1 MMSLNQ
7 PKALEAAAQALAKH
21 FGQDYSEI
29 RMTDHY
35 LRKKRRPDRQIVAFV
50 ELADRLLRPH
60 FDAITDLDDQVALLQ
75 LRIRSVQEE
84 ARNLADYMLALP
96 GRLPAHLNKEH
107 DAIQFRAWMKDQV
120 KAAPF
125 PHYTKPHQEPRQ

>member
-1 MMSLNQ
+1 MMNLNQ

-21 FGQDYSEI
+21 FGHDYSDI

-35 LRKKRRPDRQIVAFV
+35 LRKKRRPDRQIVALV
-50 ELADRLLRPH
+50 ELADELLRPH
-60 FDAITDLDDQVALLQ
+60 FDSITDLEDQLSLLQ

-84 ARNLADYMLALP
+84 ARNLADYMRALP
-96 GRLPAHLNKEH
+96 GRLPAHLDKEF
-107 DAIQFRAWMKDQV
+107 DAIQFRTWLKDQV

-125 PHYTKPHQEPRQ
+125 PHYAKPHQEQRQ